1 MIKSQLTSDQW
12 EKIDISYGNLM
23 YKISRNISG
32 DFALCTVNDLV
43 ADLQIIAI
51 EATETFK
58 KNTGKSF
65 EDFFDTVEFD
75 KYIKTCLW
83 NYKKSRGSKITKK
96 IKIYTVTHLDD
107 NRNQDIVSDLVDT
120 RSYSFPEKNTEAK
133 DVFYSLSDYQKHLVT
148 VIVKN
153 PELIKKN
160 GKINR
165 LELSALE
172 KKTWATINSEIDSMS
187 KIVGVEL

>member
-1 MIKSQLTSDQW
+1 M
-12 EKIDISYGNLM
+12 
-23 YKISRNISG
+23 
-32 DFALCTVNDLV
+32 
-43 ADLQIIAI
+43 
-51 EATETFK
+51 
-58 KNTGKSF
+58 
-65 EDFFDTVEFD
+65 
-75 KYIKTCLW
+75 
-83 NYKKSRGSKITKK
+83 
-96 IKIYTVTHLDD
+96 THLDD